1 LTLCSGTDRDI
12 YRCFSAL
19 DLSCV
24 ASRVVQMSSA
34 EPREE
39 TLPNYIKAAQKV
51 TVDWDAISK
60 RIQVIRHIARPA
72 ASVRL
77 LR

>member
-1 LTLCSGTDRDI
+1 
-12 YRCFSAL
+12 
-19 DLSCV
+19 
-24 ASRVVQMSSA
+24 MSSA